1 MYYSIEAIQCHCVAL
16 YRQSICMYNTGAYM
30 HRGIIVPYDIST
42 FARRTSDSGLVLRVA
57 LHIGPDGPLF
67 HLDYRGIPHCPLVH
81 RGYRYHGVQIPY
93 GADYHGKSET
103 QCMSCDSGLLRM
115 HENNAGSNYGH
126 STKSPGSANENPRN
140 PHSR

>member
-1 MYYSIEAIQCHCVAL
+1 MYYSIETIQYHCVAL
-16 YRQSICMYNTGAYM
+16 YRRSICMYNTGAYM

-67 HLDYRGIPHCPLVH
+67 HLDYRGIPHCPLAECVVANVA
-81 RGYRYHGVQIPY
+81 YFEQIPY

-103 QCMSCDSGLLRM
+103 QCMSCDSGVLRM
-115 HENNAGSNYGH
+115 HENNAGFGYGCSN
-126 STKSPGSANENPRN
+126 
-140 PHSR
+140 